1 MMNRKHSR
9 IFAAIIAVVVA
20 ATGSFA
26 VSDSTAGAEPGE
38 AGTRGLHVIASVDY
52 NNVVPGGDV
61 TLGVP
66 FAHAVKVSGDF
77 SVVSDGPAALR
88 RGQIVAGYL
97 IGCAVDISD
106 GIQVSIAGAV
116 GAEVGFTPG
125 IVIEFGG
132 IDFGEFGFGAPDEN
146 GHGHVPGL
154 QAQLPVI
161 VAPTIAIGADTT
173 FGVNGEVG
181 GEITVN
187 LAPGSVTAAVIA
199 QGELDREST
208 FPFTFAHTNTPL
220 NVNGCLSPASAM
232 PFVTVRAEATNGIA
246 QTTGYGPQF
255 VF

>member
-9 IFAAIIAVVVA
+9 TLAAIIAVIVA

-26 VSDSTAGAEPGE
+26 VSDTVAGAEPGVV
-38 AGTRGLHVIASVDY
+38 GTGGLHLIASVDY
-52 NNVVPGGDV
+52 NNVVSVGGDV
-61 TLGVP
+61 ALGIP
-66 FAHAVKVSGDF
+66 FAHAAKVSGDF
-77 SVVSDGPAALR
+77 SVVSDGASTLR
-88 RGQIVAGYL
+88 AGQIVAGYL

-106 GIQVSIAGAV
+106 GISVSIAAAAGAGV
-116 GAEVGFTPG
+116 EFTPG
-125 IVIEFGG
+125 IVIELGG
-132 IDFGEFGFGAPDEN
+132 IDFGEFNEYGMLEE
-146 GHGHVPGL
+146 
-154 QAQLPVI
+154 LPVV

-173 FGVNGEVG
+173 FGVNGELG

-199 QGELDREST
+199 EADLDEEST
-208 FPFTFAHTNTPL
+208 FPFTFAHTNTAL

-232 PFVTVRAEATNGIA
+232 PFITVRAEARNGIA